1 MDENQ
6 LIAELEAKS
15 KLANEKIDDLKRRI
29 QLRREEIG
37 KRELITRLES
47 ENQALREE
55 IEAVK
60 KQLLALDSSPI
71 VQN

>member
-1 MDENQ
+1 MDEKQ

-29 QLRREEIG
+29 QLRREEIARG
-37 KRELITRLES
+37 ELITRLAS
-47 ENQALREE
+47 ENEALREE

-60 KQLLALDSSPI
+60 KQLLALDSKK
-71 VQN
+71 